1 MPDITTIEESDTQV
15 LEADPEIQQDTPWHV
30 MVYDD
35 PVNLM
40 TYVTKV
46 LQQVFGYSADKASIL
61 MMEVHNAGES
71 IVWTGGR
78 EKAELY
84 VQQLQGFQLR
94 ASLRKAEGRD

>member
-1 MPDITTIEESDTQV
+1 MPDITTIEESETQV
-15 LEADPEIQQDTPWHV
+15 LEAEPEIQQDTPWHV

-46 LQQVFGYSADKASIL
+46 LQRVFGYSSDKASIL

-71 IVWTGGR
+71 IVWTGER

-94 ASLRKAEGRD
+94 ASLRKAEGRE